1 MTRPPVIALIGN
13 PNAGKSSLFNQLTG
27 LRQKTG
33 NFPGV
38 TMARKVGHTPLPDS
52 LAPTATVVDL
62 PGIYS
67 VYPKSPDEQ
76 LVTEILVNPRNPD
89 YPAVAIVVV
98 DASNLRRNLLLFT
111 QIADLGLP
119 VVLALNMLD
128 VAQAQFQDVNA
139 VRLAMQLGVPVVCVN
154 ARTGNGVEL
163 LRQAIV
169 RQLHQPVL
177 PATLFYDPATQHP
190 GLIADAKADYTL
202 TNNYL
207 AAQYVIQHDGFSFLN
222 ASQRRGF
229 DALIDR
235 HNFVESDF
243 QATETI
249 ARYER
254 IGRVVADAVTD
265 HRPLNQPTWSQQL
278 DRILLHRVWGYLIFT
293 GVLFLI
299 FQALFA
305 WAQPFA
311 DGIDAGVA
319 WLNSGLKNG
328 LPAGPLTDLLT
339 DGVLV
344 GIGGVLVFIPQ
355 IAFLFLLIS
364 LLEES
369 GYMSRV
375 MVLMDRIMRRFG
387 LNGRSVVPLISGVAC
402 AVPAIMATRSIGS
415 RRDRLITILVT
426 PLMSCSARLPIY
438 TILIAL
444 VVPEKRVLGVVSWQ
458 GLALMGLYLLGLV
471 AALSAAWVLK
481 LVLKTNERSLFVM
494 ELPTFKLPRW
504 NHVGLT
510 VFDSVRSFVVEAG
523 RVIVAI
529 SIVLWVLASYGPGDA
544 MLRAE
549 ARVRAANP
557 TLTTQQLG
565 NEVAS
570 ARMEASFAGQ
580 FGHFIEPAIRPLGYD
595 WKIGIALLSSFA
607 AREVFVGTMATI
619 YSIGA
624 GNTDN
629 DTGVTVRERLRT
641 ERNPETGGPMYTP
654 ALAASLL
661 IFYVFAMMCMS
672 TLATT
677 YRETRTWKW
686 PLVQLVYMTT
696 LAYLSAFL
704 VYQWLK

>member
-1 MTRPPVIALIGN
+1 LTRIPVIALIGN

-38 TMARKVGHTPLPDS
+38 TMERKIGQTTLPD
-52 LAPTATVVDL
+52 PTTPIATVIDL

-67 VYPKSPDEQ
+67 IYPKSPDEQ
-76 LVTEILVNPRNPD
+76 LVTEILVNPQHPD
-89 YPAVAIVVV
+89 YPDVAVVVV
-98 DASNLRRNLLLFT
+98 DAANLRRNLLLFT

-128 VAQAQFQDVNA
+128 VAETQFLAVNA
-139 VRLAMQLGVPVVCVN
+139 VRLAMKLGVPVVRIN
-154 ARTGNGVEL
+154 ARIGDGTDTIRRAV
-163 LRQAIV
+163 V
-169 RQLHQPVL
+169 RQLQQPTF
-177 PATLFYDPATQHP
+177 PTKLFYDPAIQHP
-190 GLIADAKADYTL
+190 GLIAETSTAYSL
-202 TNNYL
+202 INRYL
-207 AAQYVIQHDGFSFLN
+207 AVQYIIQHDGFSFLN
-222 ASQRRGF
+222 TTQRQAF
-229 DALIDR
+229 DALISR
-235 HNFVESDF
+235 YDF
-243 QATETI
+243 NEAAFQSADTI
-249 ARYER
+249 ARYEQ
-254 IGRVVADAVTD
+254 IGGIVTDAVTD
-265 HRPLNQPTWSQQL
+265 RRPLNQPTWSQKL
-278 DRILLHRVWGYLIFT
+278 DQILLHPVWGYLIF
-293 GVLFLI
+293 GAVLLLI

-311 DGIDAGVA
+311 DGIDAAVA
-319 WLNSGLKNG
+319 WLNGSLKTA

-339 DGVLV
+339 DGVLA

-355 IAFLFLLIS
+355 IGFLFLLIS

-444 VVPEKRVLGVVSWQ
+444 VVPDTRLFGVLNWQ

-471 AALSAAWVLK
+471 GALGAAWVLK
-481 LVLKTNERSLFVM
+481 LILKTNERSLFVM

-510 VFDSVRSFVVEAG
+510 VLDSVRSFVVEAG

-529 SIVLWVLASYGPGDA
+529 SVVLWVLASYGPGNA
-544 MLRAE
+544 LQQAE
-549 ARVRAANP
+549 ARVRVENP
-557 TLTTQQLG
+557 TFSGQLLD
-565 NEVAS
+565 NQIAS
-570 ARMEASFAGQ
+570 ARLEASFAGQ

-619 YSIGA
+619 YSIGSSN
-624 GNTDN
+624 GSD
-629 DTGVTVRERLRT
+629 DVGITVRERLRT
-641 ERNPETGGPMYTP
+641 ERNPQTGGPMYTP

-686 PLVQLVYMTT
+686 PMVQLIYMTA
-696 LAYLSAFL
+696 LAYISAFL

>member
-38 TMARKVGHTPLPDS
+38 TMERKIGQTSLPD
-52 LAPTATVVDL
+52 ATTPTATVVDL

-67 VYPKSPDEQ
+67 IYPKSPDEQ
-76 LVTEILVNPRNPD
+76 LVTEILVNPHHPD
-89 YPAVAIVVV
+89 YPTVAIVVV

-154 ARTGNGVEL
+154 ARTGDGTGL

-169 RQLHQPVL
+169 RQLRQPVF
-177 PATLFYDPATQHP
+177 PASLFHDPATQHP
-190 GLIADAKADYTL
+190 NLINDAKVGYAL

-222 ASQRRGF
+222 PAQRQGF
-229 DALIDR
+229 DALIEE
-235 HNFVESDF
+235 HKFVETDF

-278 DRILLHRVWGYLIFT
+278 DRILLHRIWGYLIFT

-311 DGIDAGVA
+311 DGIDTGMA
-319 WLNSGLKNG
+319 WLNGSLKTS

-339 DGVLV
+339 DGVLA

-444 VVPEKRVLGVVSWQ
+444 VVPQQRVLGVVSLQ
-458 GLALMGLYLLGLV
+458 GVALMGLYLLGLI
-471 AALSAAWVLK
+471 AALLAAWVLK
-481 LVLKTNERSLFVM
+481 LILKTKERSLFVM

-529 SIVLWVLASYGPGDA
+529 SVVLWVLASYGPGDA

-549 ARVRAANP
+549 ARVRAGNP
-557 TLTTQQLG
+557 TRTAEMLD
-565 NEVAS
+565 NELAS
-570 ARMEASFAGQ
+570 ARLEASYAGQ

-624 GNTDN
+624 GANEDA
-629 DTGVTVRERLRT
+629 GLTVRERLRA
-641 ERNPETGGPMYTP
+641 ERNPDGGLMYTP

-686 PLVQLVYMTT
+686 PMVQLVYMTA